1 MRRLAQ
7 FNQARS
13 EEDTVIHWF
22 DEQEIDPIVVDVTQ
36 NNDEENGPIIE
47 LVKKNIGPPRN
58 YGLTIEEK
66 EEEAKKEQAEQEAKA
81 SIQRA
86 IKSKRELQERMKR
99 RKNIEVFSTKKYQ
112 LTEFPLQIWKIFNNQ
127 NLSKVGIFQK
137 MVRL

>member
-1 MRRLAQ
+1 MAQ